1 MSVQAGQLAG
11 QLASELR
18 RADQLKYS
26 QLGIRSLEKLLLTNL
41 VFGHYSVIIRS
52 IWYSV
57 VRKVVNYQFG
67 IRSLES
73 TLAPT
78 FAPSSLL
85 LHFSWLR
92 KATF

>member
-1 MSVQAGQLAG
+1 MSRQAGQLAG

-18 RADQLKYS
+18 RADQLKYN

-57 VRKVVNYQFG
+57 IRKDEKIRKVANDQFA

-73 TLAPT
+73 TLA
-78 FAPSSLL
+78 LL
-85 LHFSWLR
+85 KLPIDDTQ
-92 KATF
+92 K

>member
-1 MSVQAGQLAG
+1 MSRQAGQLAG

-52 IWYSV
+52 IW
-57 VRKVVNYQFG
+57 F
-67 IRSLES
+67 RSLEKMKR
-73 TLAPT
+73 LDK
-78 FAPSSLL
+78 LL
-85 LHFSWLR
+85 MTNLVFGH
-92 KATF
+92 

>member
-1 MSVQAGQLAG
+1 MSRQAGQLAR

-41 VFGHYSVIIRS
+41 VFCHYSVIIRS

-57 VRKVVNYQFG
+57 IRKDEKIRKVANDQFG

-73 TLAPT
+73 TLA
-78 FAPSSLL
+78 LL
-85 LHFSWLR
+85 KLPIDDTH
-92 KATF
+92 K

>member
-1 MSVQAGQLAG
+1 MSRQAGQLAG

-26 QLGIRSLEKLLLTNL
+26 QRGIRSLEKLLLTNL
-41 VFGHYSVIIRS
+41 VCGNYSVIIRS

-57 VRKVVNYQFG
+57 IRKDEKIRQVANDQFG

-73 TLAPT
+73 TLA
-78 FAPSSLL
+78 LL
-85 LHFSWLR
+85 KLPIDDTH
-92 KATF
+92 K